1 MTPPQMRM
9 ALGKATGFKAPN
21 GWETTPSAY
30 PDVTN
35 CLNAVATAEKIL
47 LVSADVE
54 MRYISHL
61 NDLAAGSATHRA
73 IAVTR
78 TEALLKS
85 IGQYNN

>member
-1 MTPPQMRM
+1 MRI

-47 LVSADVE
+47 LVAPDVE
-54 MRYISHL
+54 MRYLSHL
-61 NDLAAGSATHRA
+61 NDLVGAISSHRA
-73 IAVTR
+73 IALIR
-78 TEALLKS
+78 AEALLKS
-85 IGQYNN
+85 IGQYKA